1 MTSFKDAIK
10 GSNKGVLLCLHVVP
24 ESSHILFP
32 AGYNQWRKCI
42 EIKVQSEA
50 KDNKANNEVVET
62 IAAFFQVSAKD
73 VILVSGLKSREK
85 TVRLRKITIDMVYS
99 KLEESFHGLQTNVRR
114 N

>member
-10 GSNKGVLLCLHVVP
+10 GSNQGVLLCLHVVP
-24 ESSHILFP
+24 GSSQILFP

-62 IAAFFQVSAKD
+62 IARFFKIPPKN
-73 VILVSGLKSREK
+73 VILVSGQKNREK
-85 TVRLRKITIDMVYS
+85 TVCLWKITVDMVYS
-99 KLEESFHGLQTNVRR
+99 KLEESFHGL
-114 N
+114 

>member
-10 GSNKGVLLCLHVVP
+10 GSNQGVLLYLHVVP
-24 ESSHILFP
+24 GSSQILFP

-62 IAAFFQVSAKD
+62 IARFFKIPPKN
-73 VILVSGLKSREK
+73 VILVNGQKNREK
-85 TVRLRKITIDMVYS
+85 TVALKKVHIDTIWE
-99 KLEESFHGLQTNVRR
+99 KLEESFHGL
-114 N
+114 

>member
-10 GSNKGVLLCLHVVP
+10 SSNQGVLLCLHVVP
-24 ESSHILFP
+24 GSSQVLFP

-62 IAAFFQVSAKD
+62 IAKFFKILPKN
-73 VILVSGLKSREK
+73 VILINGQKSREK
-85 TVRLRKITIDMVYS
+85 TVALKKVTVDTVCER
-99 KLEESFHGLQTNVRR
+99 LEESFHGL
-114 N
+114 